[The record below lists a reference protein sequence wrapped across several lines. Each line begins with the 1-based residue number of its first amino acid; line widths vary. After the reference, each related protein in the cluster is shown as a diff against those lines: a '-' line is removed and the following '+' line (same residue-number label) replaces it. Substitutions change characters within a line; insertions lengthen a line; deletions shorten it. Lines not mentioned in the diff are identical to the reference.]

1 MKDIIVFFLDQ
12 HWQALT
18 DKNNGITGPDGL
30 PIQLKSIVPNAPSGQ
45 FVAVIDSGWVQSCSV
60 DVDQLIAHCV

>member
-1 MKDIIVFFLDQ
+1 MIGQYEGYYSFFLDQ

-30 PIQLKSIVPNAPSGQ
+30 PIRLKSIVPKAPSGQ
-45 FVAVIDSGWVQSCSV
+45 FVAVIDSG
-60 DVDQLIAHCV
+60 